1 MLQAVDDI
9 ILIKGKYMKK
19 KVLILGTC
27 PLSNDGITKI
37 EMDICRQFHNDL
49 DLEFALGFSFDNKY
63 GRELQSLGVRL
74 HELEPK
80 AHVLKYMKSIETLV
94 RNNSYDTV
102 YIHGNSAMMYV
113 EARPSSRGGAGRVI
127 AHCHNT
133 STKHPFFHKVF
144 KPFFN
149 RTLDLKIG
157 CSAMAAEWA
166 YGGRNILVIPNG
178 IDTKRMAF
186 DPAARS
192 EKRLELGVEDKV
204 LVGHIGRFIEQ
215 KNHDKVVS
223 VFREFHQA
231 NENSHLLLIGSGK
244 EKERIAEKVRDEGLS
259 DDVTFIDYTDTPEAY
274 ISAMD
279 VMLMP
284 SLYEGFGL
292 VAAEAQANGLP
303 IVISDKFPVEA
314 VIIPDGVTVKDL
326 TDGDEEWSK
335 ALLEAVGRGRYVPDR
350 NSLAKMDWQEMMN
363 SIRKVLISD

>member
-1 MLQAVDDI
+1 
-9 ILIKGKYMKK
+9 MKK

-27 PLSNDGITKI
+27 PLANDGITKI
-37 EMDICRQFHNDL
+37 EMDICRQFHD
-49 DLEFALGFSFDNKY
+49 DFDFEFALGFSFDNKY

-80 AHVLKYMKSIETLV
+80 GHVLKYMKSIESQV
-94 RNNSYDTV
+94 RSNGYDVV

-113 EARPSSRGGAGRVI
+113 EARPARRGGAGRVI

-133 STKHPFFHKVF
+133 NTKHPFFHRCF

-149 RTLDLKIG
+149 RILDLKIG

-166 YGGRNILVIPNG
+166 FSGKNIVVIPNG
-178 IDTKRMAF
+178 IDTKRMTF
-186 DPAARS
+186 DPDARS
-192 EKRLELGVEDKV
+192 EKRRELNVGDKI

-215 KNHDKVVS
+215 KNHDKVIS
-223 VFREFHQA
+223 VFSAFHQA
-231 NENSHLLLIGSGK
+231 NENSHLLLIGSGQ
-244 EKERIAEKVRDEGLS
+244 EKERIAEKVCDEGLS
-259 DDVTFIDYTDTPEAY
+259 DDVTFIGYTDTPEAY

-326 TDGDEEWSK
+326 TDGDEKWSK
-335 ALLEAVGRGRYVPDR
+335 ALLEAVARGRYVPDR
-350 NSLAKMDWQEMMN
+350 DSLAKMDWQEMMD

>member
-80 AHVLKYMKSIETLV
+80 AHVLKYMRSIETLV

-133 STKHPFFHKVF
+133 STKHPFFHKAF

-166 YGGRNILVIPNG
+166 YSGRNILVIPNG
-178 IDTKRMAF
+178 IDTNRMAF

-223 VFREFHQA
+223 VFSEFHQA
-231 NENSHLLLIGSGK
+231 NENSHLLLIGSGQD
-244 EKERIAEKVRDEGLS
+244 KERIFNKVQDSGLS
-259 DDVTFIDYTDTPEAY
+259 EAVTFIDYTDRPEAY

-284 SLYEGFGL
+284 SLYEGLCL
-292 VAAEAQANGLP
+292 VAVESQANGLP
-303 IVISDKFPVEA
+303 LVISDRMSPDTIREPGHVE
-314 VIIPDGVTVKDL
+314 VVGLDDS
-326 TDGDEEWSK
+326 DEEWSK
-335 ALLEAVGRGRYVPDR
+335 ALLAAVARGRYIPDPD
-350 NSLAKMDWQEMMN
+350 SLAKMDWQEMMDSVKN
-363 SIRKVLISD
+363 VLISD

>member
-1 MLQAVDDI
+1 
-9 ILIKGKYMKK
+9 MKK

-27 PLSNDGITKI
+27 PLANDGITKI
-37 EMDICRQFHNDL
+37 EMDICRQFHD
-49 DLEFALGFSFDNKY
+49 DFDFEFALGFSFDNKY
-63 GRELQSLGVRL
+63 GRELKSLGVRL

-80 AHVLKYMKSIETLV
+80 RHVLKYMKSIESLV
-94 RNNSYDTV
+94 RSNGYDVV

-113 EARPSSRGGAGRVI
+113 EARPARRGGAGRVI

-133 STKHPFFHKVF
+133 NTKHPFFHRCF

-149 RTLDLKIG
+149 RILDLKIG

-166 YGGRNILVIPNG
+166 FSGKNIVVIPNG
-178 IDTKRMAF
+178 IDTKRMTF
-186 DPAARS
+186 DPDARS
-192 EKRLELGVEDKV
+192 EKRLELNAGDKI

-215 KNHDKVVS
+215 KNHDKVIS
-223 VFREFHQA
+223 VFSAFHQA
-231 NENSHLLLIGSGK
+231 NENSHLLLIGSGQ
-244 EKERIAEKVRDEGLS
+244 EKERIAEKVRDEVLS

-303 IVISDKFPVEA
+303 VVISDQFPSEA
-314 VIIPDGVTVKDL
+314 VIIPDGVTVMDL
-326 TDGDEEWSK
+326 TDSDEEWSK
-335 ALLEAVGRGRYVPDR
+335 ALLEAVGRGRYIPDHDSIAR
-350 NSLAKMDWQEMMN
+350 MDWQEMMN
-363 SIRKVLISD
+363 SIRNVLISD